1 MTALF
6 FILALLSLIS
16 FALAALNVPRF
27 NWVAIGLALFV
38 AIWVIQY
45 GRVLTA

>member
-6 FILALLSLIS
+6 FILALLALVA
-16 FALAALNVPRF
+16 FLLAAFNVPRF

-45 GRVLTA
+45 GRVLAA